1 MASELVAMIYQTLVE
16 IWQALKEPNIW
27 IRIGLSAILLLM
39 LIGLSLWQR
48 TNLESKLVWSFLR
61 GFLQVVLFGSF
72 LTVIFGIQKIWMQ
85 FLILLFMSAFAA
97 FTNYQS
103 YHYPKVL
110 LIGLLAI
117 TASTMFIM
125 SIVIFSGAIF
135 AAIPNLPFKIEGII
149 PYPPQ
154 GEFVIPMGSMVISSA
169 MRMSGIAL
177 ERAKSDIIKSRGKI
191 EAALALGDSPKN
203 AVKTILKDSYKASLL
218 PTINR
223 VATLGI
229 VSLPG
234 LMSGMII
241 GGVPPIEAAVY
252 QVVIFLMLLSAAF
265 IASITTNM
273 LFTKQFFT
281 KREQINLVFL
291 NELAQLEQKKAEERK
306 NRQEKRRSWWRRK
319 KQTEENQK

>member
-1 MASELVAMIYQTLVE
+1 MASEILNVIWQTLQS
-16 IWQALKEPNIW
+16 IWVTLKEPNIW
-27 IRIGLSAILLLM
+27 IRIGLSVILLIM
-39 LIGLSLWQR
+39 LIGLSLWQK
-48 TNLESKLVWSFLR
+48 TCFESKLVWSFLR
-61 GFLQVVLFGSF
+61 GFIQVVLFGSF
-72 LTVIFGIQKIWMQ
+72 LTLIFGIEKIWMQ
-85 FLILLFMSAFAA
+85 FLILLLMCVFAA

-103 YHYPKVL
+103 YPYPKMF

-117 TASTMFIM
+117 SSSTMFVM

-135 AAIPNLPFKIEGII
+135 TAIPNLPFIIEGII
-149 PYPPQ
+149 PYPPT

-177 ERAKSDIIKSRGKI
+177 ERTKSDITKSRGRI
-191 EAALALGDSPKN
+191 EAALALGDSSKN
-203 AVKTILKDSYKASLL
+203 AVQSILQDSYKASLT

-241 GGVPPIEAAVY
+241 GGVPPIEAAIY
-252 QVVIFLMLLSAAF
+252 QVVIFLMLLTAAF

-273 LFTKQFFT
+273 IFTRQFFT
-281 KREQINLVFL
+281 KQQQFNLEFL
-291 NELAQLEQKKAEERK
+291 NILVQLEQDKIEKKKAKQKKREE
-306 NRQEKRRSWWRRK
+306 RRK
-319 KQTEENQK
+319 KRKENQTK

>member
-1 MASELVAMIYQTLVE
+1 MASELINAIYQTLQE

-27 IRIGLSAILLLM
+27 IRIGLSIILFIM

-48 TNLESKLVWSFLR
+48 THLESKLVWSFLR
-61 GFLQVVLFGSF
+61 GFIQVVLFGSF

-85 FLILLFMSAFAA
+85 FLILLLMSAFAA
-97 FTNYQS
+97 YTNYQS
-103 YHYPKVL
+103 YPYPKIF

-117 TASTMFIM
+117 TGSTMFVM
-125 SIVIFSGAIF
+125 SIAIFSGAIF
-135 AAIPNLPFKIEGII
+135 AAIPNLPFNIEGII
-149 PYPPQ
+149 PYPPK

-169 MRMSGIAL
+169 MRLSGIAL
-177 ERAKSDIIKSRGKI
+177 ERAKSDIIKSRGRI
-191 EAALALGDSPKN
+191 EAALALGDSSKN
-203 AVKTILKDSYKASLL
+203 AVRGILKDSYKASLL

-252 QVVIFLMLLSAAF
+252 QVVIFLMLLAAAF
-265 IASITTNM
+265 IASISTNM
-273 LFTKQFFT
+273 LFTRQFFT
-281 KREQINLVFL
+281 KQEQINLDFL
-291 NELAQLEQKKAEERK
+291 NQLAQLEQRKSQKRKFWKRK
-306 NRQEKRRSWWRRK
+306 NNKQKNEKQSK
-319 KQTEENQK
+319 E